1 MKTRANG
8 LFRKI
13 QNLVCVGGLLV
24 AVVCGAADSAFIERP
39 SLEFTRL
46 DLTDGRSL
54 RNVVVKSYD
63 ETTGKLFVVADKR
76 AMTIPLSLVPRAFQ
90 ERIRTGIAHTASSST
105 PAASAKTKASPGE
118 AKSRSL
124 PSPRES
130 PQQEEAILEA
140 IIAAHRSAALSR
152 AEKYFRYEYQP
163 GSNSIKVTSVDFEST
178 RPRAMP
184 GWPGRYETTGKVYLE
199 FYDSVGGTYSRRTGT
214 FEAQTEQKPGED
226 IQVVSFSPKT

>member
-1 MKTRANG
+1 MAAA
-8 LFRKI
+8 
-13 QNLVCVGGLLV
+13 CYS
-24 AVVCGAADSAFIERP
+24 ADSAFIEKP

-63 ETTGKLFVVADKR
+63 ETTAKLFLVADKK

-90 ERIRTGIAHTASSST
+90 ERIRAGIAHTASS
-105 PAASAKTKASPGE
+105 ASPPVVDTDTKSSAAE
-118 AKSRSL
+118 PKSRPL
-124 PSPRES
+124 PPPPAN
-130 PQQEEAILEA
+130 PQQEQAASEA

-163 GSNSIKVTSVDFEST
+163 GSNSIKVTAVDFEST
-178 RPRAMP
+178 KPRAMP

-199 FYDSVGGTYSRRTGT
+199 FYDSVGGTYSRKTGT
-214 FEAQTEQKPGED
+214 FEAQTEQKPGEE
-226 IQVVSFSPKT
+226 IQVVTFTSKT